1 MKKKNRIFLGL
12 VLTCLAVNVAYAAT
26 RPIVSNQ
33 RSQRQIFFRATD
45 SSGQNNSAISVG
57 DAELN
62 IADAATGSY
71 TVTILKPFYRAPI
84 VMCSD
89 AATDSTRTTCDV
101 GTTNTDNFALRCY
114 SVAAPT
120 TLVDFSV
127 MNCLINGWDSAEGA
141 L

>member
-1 MKKKNRIFLGL
+1 MKIKNI
-12 VLTCLAVNVAYAAT
+12 VLASLLTLLIANVVYAAT
-26 RPIVSNQ
+26 RPVVSNQ
-33 RSQRQIFFRATD
+33 RSSRQIFFRATD
-45 SSGQNNSAISVG
+45 SSGQNNSAIAIG

-89 AATDSTRTTCDV
+89 AATDSTRTSCDV
-101 GTTNTDNFALRCY
+101 GTTTTSQFALRCY

-127 MNCLINGWDSAEGA
+127 MNCLINGWDSSEGA